1 MNKEFNKGL
10 LLAGFGSFW
19 WGFFG
24 VIYFKYIAYIGHIE
38 LVVHRCLWTA
48 FTLILTTFFFS
59 KWNIFFKIVKN
70 KSNLFYLFISGFLI
84 FINWGVWIYAIATNR
99 IIDASFGYF
108 IMPILSVMLGYLFFK
123 EKLNKKRVFSI
134 MLVILYILFLL
145 IVSIKSL
152 PWVGLIVALSWGFY
166 NLVRKKINVDTD
178 VGLLI
183 ESLFILP
190 FALLAFYLIASKG
203 YNDFQLSDPSMML
216 FIYLAGPMT
225 VIPLFL
231 YVRGVELCGL
241 GPTGMIFYIT
251 PTFQFL
257 LGYFY
262 YNEPFSITK
271 LVSFIFIWIAVI
283 IYLKDLNAVSYTHLT
298 LPTKLTG

>member
-19 WGFFG
+19 WGFLG
-24 VIYFKYIAYIGHIE
+24 VLYFKYITFIGHIE
-38 LVVHRCLWTA
+38 LVVHRCLWTT
-48 FTLILTTFFFS
+48 FTLIITTFLFS
-59 KWNIFFKIVKN
+59 KWHIFFDIIKN
-70 KSNLFYLFISGFLI
+70 KKYLIYLFFSGLLI
-84 FINWGVWIYAIATNR
+84 FINWAVWIYAIATNR

-108 IMPILSVMLGYLFFK
+108 MMPILSVMLGYIFFK
-123 EKLNKKRVFSI
+123 EKLNKKRIFSI
-134 MLVILYILFLL
+134 ILVIISILYLL
-145 IVSIKSL
+145 VVSFKSL

-166 NLVRKKINVDTD
+166 NLIRKKINIDTD
-178 VGLLI
+178 IGFLI
-183 ESLFILP
+183 ESLYILP
-190 FALLAFYLIASKG
+190 FALIAFYLIASNG
-203 YNDFQLSDPSMML
+203 YNDFELSNPPMML
-216 FIYLAGPMT
+216 FIFLAGPMT

-251 PTFQFL
+251 PTLQFL

-262 YNEPFSITK
+262 YDEAFSLTK

-283 IYLKDLNAVSYTHLT
+283 IYLKDLYETN
-298 LPTKLTG
+298 

>member
-24 VIYFKYIAYIGHIE
+24 VLYFKYITFIGYIE
-38 LVVHRCLWTA
+38 LVVHRCLWTT

-59 KWNIFFKIVKN
+59 KWDIFFKII
-70 KSNLFYLFISGFLI
+70 KSKQNLVYLFMSGFLI
-84 FINWGVWIYAIATNR
+84 FMNWGVWIYAIATNR

-108 IMPILSVMLGYLFFK
+108 IMPILSVLLGYIFFK
-123 EKLNKKRVFSI
+123 EKLNNKRIFSI
-134 MLVILYILFLL
+134 TLVILSILYL
-145 IVSIKSL
+145 IFVSLKSL
-152 PWVGLIVALSWGFY
+152 PWVGILVALSWGFY
-166 NLVRKKINVDTD
+166 NLVRKKVNVDTD
-178 VGLLI
+178 IGLLI

-190 FALLAFYLIASKG
+190 IAIGAFYLIAING
-203 YNDFQLSDPSMML
+203 YNDFSLSNPPMML
-216 FIYLAGPMT
+216 IILLAGPMT

-251 PTFQFL
+251 PTLQFL
-257 LGYFY
+257 LGFFY
-262 YNEPFSITK
+262 YDEVFSFNK
-271 LVSFIFIWIAVI
+271 LVSFILIWIAVI
-283 IYLKDLNAVSYTHLT
+283 IYLRDLYETN
-298 LPTKLTG
+298 

>member
-19 WGFFG
+19 WGFLG
-24 VIYFKYIAYIGHIE
+24 VLYFKYITFIGHIE
-38 LVVHRCLWTA
+38 LVVHRCLWTT
-48 FTLILTTFFFS
+48 FTLIITTFLFS
-59 KWNIFFKIVKN
+59 KWHIFFDIIKN
-70 KSNLFYLFISGFLI
+70 KKYLIYLFFSGLLI
-84 FINWGVWIYAIATNR
+84 FINWAIWIYAIATNR

-108 IMPILSVMLGYLFFK
+108 MMPILSVMLGYIFFK
-123 EKLNKKRVFSI
+123 EKLNKKRIFSI
-134 MLVILYILFLL
+134 ILVIISILYLL
-145 IVSIKSL
+145 VVSFKSL

-166 NLVRKKINVDTD
+166 NLIRKKINIDTD
-178 VGLLI
+178 IGLLI
-183 ESLFILP
+183 ESLYILP
-190 FALLAFYLIASKG
+190 FALIAFYLIASNG
-203 YNDFQLSDPSMML
+203 YNDFELSNPPMML
-216 FIYLAGPMT
+216 FIFLAGPMT

-251 PTFQFL
+251 PTLQFL

-262 YNEPFSITK
+262 YDEAFSLTK

-283 IYLKDLNAVSYTHLT
+283 IYLKDLYETN
-298 LPTKLTG
+298 

>member
-1 MNKEFNKGL
+1 MNKNFNKGL
-10 LLAGFGSFW
+10 LSAGFGSFW

-24 VIYFKYIAYIGHIE
+24 VIYFKYISFIGHIE
-38 LVVHRCLWTA
+38 LVIHRCLWTT
-48 FTLILTTFFFS
+48 FTLVITTFLFS
-59 KWNIFFKIVKN
+59 KGYIFLDIVKQ
-70 KSNLFYLFISGFLI
+70 KKKLFYLFISGFLI

-108 IMPILSVMLGYLFFK
+108 IMPILSVMLGYIFFK
-123 EKLNKKRVFSI
+123 EVLNKKRIFSI
-134 MLVILYILFLL
+134 SLVLVSILYLI
-145 IVSIKSL
+145 IVSFKSL
-152 PWVGLIVALSWGFY
+152 PLVGIIVALSWSFY

-190 FALLAFYLIASKG
+190 FALITFYIIVRNG
-203 YNDFQLSDPSMML
+203 FNDFQISNPSMML
-216 FIYLAGPMT
+216 LIFLAGPMT

-241 GPTGMIFYIT
+241 GPSGMIFYIT

-262 YNEPFSITK
+262 YNEPFSFVK

-283 IYLKDLNAVSYTHLT
+283 IYLKDLHETN
-298 LPTKLTG
+298 